1 MIRGLYRLISV
12 GILWVFRVY
21 FILIIL
27 ERVLIGLLEYIINMF
42 LLWWFKKVV
51 IRLLIIVKILKKL
64 MLLRLVKFIL
74 FWMLLYSLFN
84 LY

>member
-12 GILWVFRVY
+12 GILWVFSVY

-27 ERVLIGLLEYIINMF
+27 ERVLIGLLEYIIDMY

-51 IRLLIIVKILKKL
+51 IRLLIIVKILKK
-64 MLLRLVKFIL
+64 
-74 FWMLLYSLFN
+74 
-84 LY
+84 

>member
-12 GILWVFRVY
+12 GILLVFSVY

-27 ERVLIGLLEYIINMF
+27 ERVLIGLLEYIIDMF

-51 IRLLIIVKILKKL
+51 IRLLIIVKILKK
-64 MLLRLVKFIL
+64 
-74 FWMLLYSLFN
+74 
-84 LY
+84 